1 MLTETYIVF
10 LNAFMKSFIFILLSS
25 IFLSACVYSKSRL
38 GEYYFGF
45 GYDMVDGGKT
55 GGIDGNSLNLSA
67 NSPASETTDFS
78 IYFNYG
84 NIESNNTDD
93 SSWELGLDY
102 IYHYDEY
109 MFQNGMFRPFAGI
122 GVSYLSDSPKVRLA
136 DDGFTWKFLAGT
148 EILFTDY
155 LSMSIGANFI
165 GLWTD
170 FGENDLSFDVGL
182 TWWINDVH
190 GVAFEYNH
198 AFDQEVDFIGL
209 KYLYSWQ

>member
-1 MLTETYIVF
+1 
-10 LNAFMKSFIFILLSS
+10 MKSSFFILLCLLFLTASS
-25 IFLSACVYSKSRL
+25 FSKSRL

-55 GGIDGNSLNLSA
+55 GDIKGNFLNLSA
-67 NSPASETTDFS
+67 NSPASNSADFNLHFS
-78 IYFNYG
+78 YG
-84 NIESNNTDD
+84 NIDSNNTDD

-102 IYHYDEY
+102 IYHYDDY
-109 MFQNGMFRPFAGI
+109 VFQNGMFRPFAGL
-122 GVSYLSDSPKVRLA
+122 GVSYLGDTAKVRLP
-136 DDGFTWKFLAGT
+136 DDGFAWKFLAGT

-165 GLWTD
+165 GLWSN
-170 FGENDLSFDVGL
+170 FGENDFTFDVGL

-190 GVAFEYNH
+190 GVALDYNH